1 MNNQLAALSECV
13 AHGLEDGW
21 RQARKAHTQ
30 PTKQEW
36 LDALY
41 LGGHESAGS
50 TAESRPRSRG
60 PVAGRYQILTIIE
73 VIEP

>member
-41 LGGHESAGS
+41 LGVVNYPGLKAG
-50 TAESRPRSRG
+50 A
-60 PVAGRYQILTIIE
+60 
-73 VIEP
+73 

>member
-21 RQARKAHTQ
+21 RHARKLHTQ

-41 LGGHESAGS
+41 FGVMNRLEAQLN
-50 TAESRPRSRG
+50 RVPG
-60 PVAGRYQILTIIE
+60 PVVPLQDGTK
-73 VIEP
+73 P